1 MSRWRERGKA
11 QKDGALS
18 KIRSRGRYLSLLSA
32 AGHLKRKEAHVKNV
46 GSYLI
51 ARVFAIALY
60 LVPVPL
66 FIEHHGSASYG
77 TLTLLLLV
85 FSYSQFF
92 DLGVGYAVNQRLAR
106 AVARKSGRL
115 TVIVQSA
122 VPLFVLFGIAM
133 SATLLLLSKQLGMF
147 LFDQTEHVYAI
158 KAIAVAMGL
167 LTLDAL
173 PVAVLQ
179 AYNRV
184 DWINYSRLLID
195 TARAIGVLVGAFM
208 AHGILIAVAFTIG
221 GVVTKTLVDII
232 LSNRLLA
239 GPFAF
244 RPRFARR
251 SSVLN
256 MRLGLPMVVSV
267 VFGMLMTSVDRVFVG
282 KVFGQAVLAH
292 YAVGADLCSR
302 AYFLVWAITGS
313 IYTLYVRR
321 RANRQSADDLI
332 RVSLISVG
340 IVTIGFYL
348 PLAVFA
354 KEIISIWI
362 SPAFAVSSVAV
373 TRIWAAAAVAYLV
386 VCVYYNHLRG
396 FGMPGVLAASGLIG
410 VVTLGAGLWVLP
422 GWFDVTGVALA
433 VFLGFAV
440 QALFLWQWSLKVRR
454 QAAT

>member
-1 MSRWRERGKA
+1 MSRRREGGGA
-11 QKDGALS
+11 QHGAAWKVGSQVRDHWLA
-18 KIRSRGRYLSLLSA
+18 SA
-32 AGHLKRKEAHVKNV
+32 VGGLKRRGAHVKNV
-46 GSYLI
+46 GSYFI

-106 AVARKSGRL
+106 AVARNSSKL
-115 TVIVQSA
+115 TVIVQTA

-133 SATLLLLSKQLGMF
+133 SAALFLLSNRLGTF
-147 LFDQTEHVYAI
+147 LFGRTEHVYAL
-158 KAIAVAMGL
+158 KAIAIAMGL

-195 TARAIGVLVGAFM
+195 TTRAMGVFIGAFVT
-208 AHGILIAVAFTIG
+208 HGILVAVAFTIA
-221 GVVTKTLVDII
+221 GVVAKIFIDTI
-232 LSNRLLA
+232 LSNRLLTS
-239 GPFAF
+239 PFAF
-244 RPRFARR
+244 KPRFALR
-251 SSVLN
+251 SSALN
-256 MRLGLPMVVSV
+256 IRLGLPMVVSV
-267 VFGMLMTSVDRVFVG
+267 LFGMLMTSADRVFVG
-282 KVFGQAVLAH
+282 KVFGQAELAH

-302 AYFLVWAITGS
+302 AYFLVWAVTGS

-321 RANRQSADDLI
+321 RANRKSADDLI

-340 IVTIGFYL
+340 IVTVGFYL

-354 KEIISIWI
+354 KQIISIWI
-362 SPAFAVSSVAV
+362 SPAFAVGSVAI

-422 GWFDVTGVALA
+422 KWFDVTGVALA

-440 QALFLWQWSLKVRR
+440 QAIFLWQWSLKVRR
-454 QAAT
+454 QPAV